1 MDITKFYEMRKRL
14 YALAASGT
22 ALISEDFRFKR
33 AVEEFGAE
41 MASSKP
47 MMKFYALCTEL
58 FTTEK
63 PADKLGECIALADA
77 LAVVQ
82 GGFAD
87 GSETIKSTARFSDAN
102 GSQFT
107 YSEING
113 AVSKL
118 SAMNLQLFYDSDAKN
133 ELYMDDRVLAAF
145 LKMLDRTELPPIS
158 FIFEENYGRE
168 LIQILKNNMRGFS
181 DKAKVNSIRLIG
193 KMAGAEENELYVS
206 LAGDEGQSAEV
217 RAEAVLAMK
226 YSSENAEHL
235 KELYYTEKGKI
246 KSAALTALGRFDIP
260 ETEEI
265 WEKLLE
271 NEKKSD
277 LKYLSASCSHV
288 ITEYVRKDIFG
299 AIDDF
304 RNSSDHERSVRLFRL
319 RDMLRSCYDCED
331 IMILLIK
338 QNLLVNDITELL
350 IDNIREYPDDEGYR
364 RLIERVYAQSG
375 EALPAWLIM
384 NMTSGG
390 DCFSDAQNFMASDMF
405 DPLVRITENI
415 RYCGAVEK
423 YIMPMS
429 FLYPRGGNW
438 AAVDD
443 EVVKKIAELMSDT
456 QYIIAYMNI
465 DKNPVERLKAVKALG
480 SEDKLHIGYVNIM
493 SMANRCCKCLENID
507 GYRAAGMSAVTFSYC
522 PGIESVRVLHRKNL
536 LTPENSQGAFERY
549 MLFVSKHFT
558 LKRANFSSTFRE
570 AEQILGL
577 IPMTDEQKLAEL
589 ISLKKKL
596 RLILLAADTAML
608 EESRKFTDKL
618 ILQFQ
623 NKPKGELKCT

>member
-1 MDITKFYEMRKRL
+1 MMDITKFYELRKRL
-14 YALAASGT
+14 YALTASGA
-22 ALISEDFRFKR
+22 ALISEDFRLKR

-47 MMKFYALCTEL
+47 MMKLYTLCTEL

-63 PADKLGECIALADA
+63 PADKLAECIALADA

-87 GSETIKSTARFSDAN
+87 GSETIKSTARSSETN

-107 YSEING
+107 YSEIKE

-118 SAMNLQLFYDSDAKN
+118 SSGSVQLFYESDAKK
-133 ELYMDDRVLAAF
+133 ELYMDTRVLAAF
-145 LKMLDRTELPPIS
+145 FKMLDRTELPPIS
-158 FIFEENYGRE
+158 FIFAENYGRE
-168 LIQILKNNMRGFS
+168 LTAILKNNFTSFS
-181 DKAKVNSIRLIG
+181 DKAKVNSIRLIR
-193 KMAGAEENELYVS
+193 KIAGAEENELYVS
-206 LAGDEGQSAEV
+206 LAGDEDQSIEV

-226 YSSENAEHL
+226 YSSENAKRLMEIYH
-235 KELYYTEKGKI
+235 TEKGKI

-304 RNSSDHERSVRLFRL
+304 RSSSDHERSVRLFRL
-319 RDMLRSCYDCED
+319 RDMLRFTYDCED
-331 IMILLIK
+331 ILILLLR
-338 QNLLVNDITELL
+338 QGLMVNDIIELL

-375 EALPAWLIM
+375 EVLPAWLLM

-390 DCFSDAQNFMASDMF
+390 ECFSDAQNFMASDMF
-405 DPLVRITENI
+405 DPLVRIAENI
-415 RYCGAVEK
+415 RYCGAVGK
-423 YIMPMS
+423 YIMPLS
-429 FLYPRGGNW
+429 FLYPRGENW
-438 AAVDD
+438 KAVDN
-443 EVVKKIAELMSDT
+443 EVIEKIAELMSDT
-456 QYIIAYMNI
+456 EYIIAYINI

-480 SEDKLHIGYVNIM
+480 SEEKLHIGYVNIM
-493 SMANRCCKCLENID
+493 SMANRCCRCLENID

-522 PGIESVRVLHRKNL
+522 PGIESVGVLHRKNL
-536 LTPENSQGAFERY
+536 LTPENSQRAFERY
-549 MLFVSKHFT
+549 MLFISKHFT
-558 LKRANFSSTFRE
+558 LKRANTFSKFRE

-577 IPMTDEQKLAEL
+577 IPMTDEQKLSEL

-596 RLILLAADTAML
+596 RLPMLAADTAML

-623 NKPKGELKCT
+623 NKPKGELK